1 LDFPGLPADLWP
13 LLASCAPQGRLAVVG
28 GAVRDALLHRLH
40 RDPWR
45 GLMDL
50 DLVLDP
56 AQPWQSDMEE
66 PSPAQR
72 FEACLSAAEMGGR
85 AGVAVQA
92 ARHHVRFGTVEME
105 LRIGGLELALD
116 LATARCEIY
125 PLAAANPQV
134 CSGTLEQD
142 LSRRDFTINAMA
154 VLLPSMDLL
163 DPHGGLADLERR
175 ELRFLHEDSL
185 RDDPTRLV
193 RAARYAARLG
203 FGLAEPARRQVQCT
217 LRAWPWSWH
226 HGDPA
231 EQAPAALATR
241 LRMELELLLSRRRWQ
256 QALANLQGWG
266 GLALLDPALQR
277 DRHWCRRIRW
287 AHRFSLPPLT
297 ALIAAAEDPPT
308 LAERLQ
314 LPHAQVRLLRHGLE
328 LRQRLEA
335 LVPNEWQA
343 WSPSRWTTFLEQDS
357 GAAEAVALALCAGLS
372 PRRPLLRWW
381 LRWRHQ
387 TSPLTAAA
395 LISMGVKPGPDLG
408 RSLRRL
414 RLEAIDQWDRAGVP
428 AAALPEGRSR
438 EGAL

>member
-1 LDFPGLPADLWP
+1 MEFPGLPADLWP
-13 LLASCAPQGRLAVVG
+13 LLAGCAPRGRLAVVG

-56 AQPWQSDMEE
+56 GEPWHSAMAE

-72 FEACLSAAEMGGR
+72 FEACLSAVER
-85 AGVAVQA
+85 AGTVGVRVLA
-92 ARHHVRFGTVEME
+92 AHHHVSFGTVELE
-105 LRIGGLELALD
+105 LRIGALDLALD
-116 LATARCEIY
+116 LATARCESY
-125 PLAAANPQV
+125 PRAAANPQV
-134 CSGTLEQD
+134 SPGTLEQD
-142 LSRRDFTINAMA
+142 LARRDFTINAMA
-154 VLLPSMDLL
+154 VLLPSMALL

-203 FGLAEPARRQVQCT
+203 FGLAAPSRRQVQGT
-217 LRAWPWSWH
+217 LRAWPWPWR

-231 EQAPAALATR
+231 GKAPAALSTR

-256 QALANLQGWG
+256 QALAHLQGWG

-277 DRHWCRRIRW
+277 DRHWRRRLHW
-287 AHRFSLPPLT
+287 AHRFALPPLT
-297 ALIAAAEDPPT
+297 ALIAVAEDPPA

-314 LPHAQVRLLRHGLE
+314 LPHAQVRLLRHGLD
-328 LRQRLEA
+328 LRRRLESLPPEA
-335 LVPNEWQA
+335 SASWA
-343 WSPSRWTTFLEQDS
+343 PSRWTSFLEQGS
-357 GAAEAVALALCAGLS
+357 GAAEAVALALCSGLA

-387 TSPLTAAA
+387 QSPLTAVA
-395 LISMGVKPGPDLG
+395 LMAQGLKPGPELG
-408 RSLRRL
+408 CHLRRL
-414 RLEAIDQWDRAGVP
+414 RLEAIDAQERA
-428 AAALPEGRSR
+428 
-438 EGAL
+438 